1 MIAMP
6 ELHSL
11 VDFGMC
17 VVLWL
22 VQLVIYPSFLRL
34 ESSELIAWHKAYT
47 FRVSFVILPLMFG
60 QLALSIL
67 SVVGDAS
74 ILEWT
79 AFAFVLVCWILTFF
93 VSVPLHRKIEQNDIT
108 RETRQKLI
116 TTNWPR
122 TILWSVIFGL
132 GLFWCAKVFDAA
144 SNILLLPI
152 F

>member
-1 MIAMP
+1 MIAIP

-22 VQLVIYPSFLRL
+22 VQLVIYPSFLRVEPSAL
-34 ESSELIAWHKAYT
+34 VAWHKVYT
-47 FRVSFVILPLMFG
+47 FRVSFVILPLMLG
-60 QLALSIL
+60 QLALAIL
-67 SVVGDAS
+67 TVLDHPS

-79 AFAFVLVCWILTFF
+79 AFALVIVCWILTFF
-93 VSVPLHRKIEQNDIT
+93 VSVPLHRKIEQNDST

-132 GLFWCAKVFDAA
+132 GLF
-144 SNILLLPI
+144 
-152 F
+152 

>member
-1 MIAMP
+1 MIAIP

-22 VQLVIYPSFLRL
+22 VQLVIYPSFLRVDSNDL
-34 ESSELIAWHKAYT
+34 LAWHKAYT

-67 SVVGDAS
+67 SVLEDPS
-74 ILEWT
+74 NLEWV
-79 AFAFVLVCWILTFF
+79 AFVFVLVCWILTFF

-122 TILWSVIFGL
+122 TILWSLIFGL
-132 GLFWCAKVFDAA
+132 GLF
-144 SNILLLPI
+144 
-152 F
+152 

>member
-1 MIAMP
+1 MIAIT

-11 VDFGMC
+11 VNFGMC

-22 VQLVIYPSFLRL
+22 VQLVIYPSFLRV
-34 ESSELIAWHKAYT
+34 EPSKLIAWHKVYT

-60 QLALSIL
+60 QLVLTIL
-67 SVVGDAS
+67 SVLEGPS
-74 ILEWT
+74 ILEWV

-132 GLFWCAKVFDAA
+132 GLF
-144 SNILLLPI
+144 
-152 F
+152 

>member
-1 MIAMP
+1 MIAIP

-22 VQLVIYPSFLRL
+22 VQLVIYPSFLRV
-34 ESSELIAWHKAYT
+34 EPSELVAWHKAYT
-47 FRVSFVILPLMFG
+47 FRVSFVILPLMLG
-60 QLALSIL
+60 QLALAIL
-67 SVVGDAS
+67 TVLDDPS
-74 ILEWT
+74 ILEWL
-79 AFAFVLVCWILTFF
+79 AFAFVLVCWSLTFF
-93 VSVPLHRKIEQNDIT
+93 VSVPLHRKIEQNDST

-132 GLFWCAKVFDAA
+132 GLF
-144 SNILLLPI
+144 
-152 F
+152 

>member
-1 MIAMP
+1 MIAIP

-34 ESSELIAWHKAYT
+34 KSNELVAWHKTYT

-116 TTNWPR
+116 ATNWPR

-132 GLFWCAKVFDAA
+132 GLF
-144 SNILLLPI
+144 
-152 F
+152 

>member
-1 MIAMP
+1 MIAIP

-22 VQLVIYPSFLRL
+22 VQLVIYPSFLRVKT
-34 ESSELIAWHKAYT
+34 SELLAWHKAYT

-60 QLALSIL
+60 QLALSIS

-74 ILEWT
+74 ILEWI

-116 TTNWPR
+116 ATNWPR

-132 GLFWCAKVFDAA
+132 GLF
-144 SNILLLPI
+144 
-152 F
+152 

>member
-1 MIAMP
+1 MITIT

-11 VDFGMC
+11 VNFGMC

-22 VQLVIYPSFLRL
+22 VQLVIYPSFLRV
-34 ESSELIAWHKAYT
+34 EPSELIAWHKAYT
-47 FRVSFVILPLMFG
+47 FRVSFVILPLMLG
-60 QLALSIL
+60 QLVIAIL
-67 SVVGDAS
+67 SVWEDPS
-74 ILEWT
+74 ILEWV
-79 AFAFVLVCWILTFF
+79 AFTFVMVCWILTFF

-132 GLFWCAKVFDAA
+132 GLF
-144 SNILLLPI
+144 
-152 F
+152 

>member
-1 MIAMP
+1 MIAIP
-6 ELHSL
+6 ELHCL

-22 VQLVIYPSFLRL
+22 VQLVIYPSFLRV
-34 ESSELIAWHKAYT
+34 EPSELVAWHKAYT
-47 FRVSFVILPLMFG
+47 FRVSFVILPLMLG
-60 QLALSIL
+60 QLALAIL
-67 SVVGDAS
+67 TVLDDAS

-79 AFAFVLVCWILTFF
+79 AFALVIVCWYLTFF
-93 VSVPLHRKIEQNDIT
+93 VSVPLHRKIEQNDIS

-132 GLFWCAKVFDAA
+132 GLF
-144 SNILLLPI
+144 
-152 F
+152 

>member
-1 MIAMP
+1 MIAIP

-34 ESSELIAWHKAYT
+34 KSSELIAWHKAYT

-79 AFAFVLVCWILTFF
+79 AFVFVLVCWILTFF

-132 GLFWCAKVFDAA
+132 GLF
-144 SNILLLPI
+144 
-152 F
+152 

>member
-1 MIAMP
+1 MITIT
-6 ELHSL
+6 EIHSL

-22 VQLVIYPSFLRL
+22 VQLVIYPSFLRVKT
-34 ESSELIAWHKAYT
+34 SELLAWHKAYT

-60 QLALSIL
+60 QLALSIS

-74 ILEWT
+74 ILEWI

-93 VSVPLHRKIEQNDIT
+93 VSVPLHRKIEQNDTT

-132 GLFWCAKVFDAA
+132 GLF
-144 SNILLLPI
+144 
-152 F
+152 

>member
-1 MIAMP
+1 MITIS

-11 VDFGMC
+11 VDFGMF

-22 VQLVIYPSFLRL
+22 VQLVIYPSFLRI
-34 ESSELIAWHKAYT
+34 ESSDLLAWHKAYT
-47 FRVSFVILPLMFG
+47 LRVSFVILPLMFG

-79 AFAFVLVCWILTFF
+79 AFVFVLVCWILTFF
-93 VSVPLHRKIEQNDIT
+93 VSVPLHRKIEQNDVT

-132 GLFWCAKVFDAA
+132 GLF
-144 SNILLLPI
+144 
-152 F
+152 

>member
-1 MIAMP
+1 MITIT

-22 VQLVIYPSFLRL
+22 VQLVIYPSFLRV
-34 ESSELIAWHKAYT
+34 EPSKLIAWHKVYT
-47 FRVSFVILPLMFG
+47 FCVSFVILPLMFG
-60 QLALSIL
+60 QLVLTIL
-67 SVVGDAS
+67 SVLEGPS
-74 ILEWT
+74 ILEWV

-132 GLFWCAKVFDAA
+132 GLF
-144 SNILLLPI
+144 
-152 F
+152 

>member
-1 MIAMP
+1 MIAIT

-11 VDFGMC
+11 VNFGMC

-22 VQLVIYPSFLRL
+22 VQLVIYPSFLRV
-34 ESSELIAWHKAYT
+34 EPSELIAWHKAYT
-47 FRVSFVILPLMFG
+47 FRVSFVILPLMLG
-60 QLALSIL
+60 QLVITIL
-67 SVVGDAS
+67 SVWEDPS
-74 ILEWT
+74 ILEWV
-79 AFAFVLVCWILTFF
+79 AFTFVLVCWILTFF

-132 GLFWCAKVFDAA
+132 GLF
-144 SNILLLPI
+144 
-152 F
+152 

>member
-1 MIAMP
+1 MIAIA
-6 ELHSL
+6 ELHSI

-34 ESSELIAWHKAYT
+34 ESSELVAWHKAYT

-74 ILEWT
+74 LLEWT

-108 RETRQKLI
+108 SETRQKLI

-132 GLFWCAKVFDAA
+132 GLF
-144 SNILLLPI
+144 
-152 F
+152 

>member
-1 MIAMP
+1 MIAIP

-34 ESSELIAWHKAYT
+34 ESSELLAWHKAYT

-60 QLALSIL
+60 QLVLSIL

-93 VSVPLHRKIEQNDIT
+93 VSVPLHRKIEQNDIS

-122 TILWSVIFGL
+122 TILWSASFGL
-132 GLFWCAKVFDAA
+132 GLF
-144 SNILLLPI
+144 
-152 F
+152 

>member
-1 MIAMP
+1 
-6 ELHSL
+6 
-11 VDFGMC
+11 MC

-22 VQLVIYPSFLRL
+22 VQLVIYPSFLRF

-67 SVVGDAS
+67 SVVGDPS

-93 VSVPLHRKIEQNDIT
+93 VSVPLHRKIEQNDTT

-116 TTNWPR
+116 STNWPR

-132 GLFWCAKVFDAA
+132 GLF
-144 SNILLLPI
+144 
-152 F
+152 

>member
-1 MIAMP
+1 MIAIA

-22 VQLVIYPSFLRL
+22 VQLVIYPSFLRV
-34 ESSELIAWHKAYT
+34 EPSELIAWHKAYT

-67 SVVGDAS
+67 TVLEDPS
-74 ILEWT
+74 ILEWV
-79 AFAFVLVCWILTFF
+79 AFVFVLVCWILTFF

-108 RETRQKLI
+108 SETRQKLI

-132 GLFWCAKVFDAA
+132 GLF
-144 SNILLLPI
+144 
-152 F
+152 

>member
-1 MIAMP
+1 MITIT

-22 VQLVIYPSFLRL
+22 VQLVIYPSFLRV
-34 ESSELIAWHKAYT
+34 EPSKLIAWHKVYT

-60 QLALSIL
+60 QLVLTIL
-67 SVVGDAS
+67 SVLEGPS
-74 ILEWT
+74 ILEWV

-132 GLFWCAKVFDAA
+132 GLF
-144 SNILLLPI
+144 
-152 F
+152 

>member
-1 MIAMP
+1 MIAIP

-17 VVLWL
+17 VVLL
-22 VQLVIYPSFLRL
+22 LLQLVIYPSFLRV
-34 ESSELIAWHKAYT
+34 EPSELVAWHKAYT
-47 FRVSFVILPLMFG
+47 FRVSFVILPLMLG
-60 QLALSIL
+60 QLALAIL
-67 SVVGDAS
+67 TVLDDAS

-79 AFAFVLVCWILTFF
+79 AFALVIVCWYLTFF
-93 VSVPLHRKIEQNDIT
+93 VSVPLHRKIEQNDIS

-132 GLFWCAKVFDAA
+132 GLF
-144 SNILLLPI
+144 
-152 F
+152 

>member
-1 MIAMP
+1 MIAIP

-22 VQLVIYPSFLRL
+22 VQLVIYPSFLRF

-60 QLALSIL
+60 QLALSIS

-74 ILEWT
+74 ILEWI

-132 GLFWCAKVFDAA
+132 GLF
-144 SNILLLPI
+144 
-152 F
+152 

>member
-1 MIAMP
+1 MIAIA
-6 ELHSL
+6 ELHSI

-34 ESSELIAWHKAYT
+34 ESSEIVAWHKAYT

-67 SVVGDAS
+67 SVVEDPS
-74 ILEWT
+74 ILEWV
-79 AFAFVLVCWILTFF
+79 AFVFVLVCWILTFF

-108 RETRQKLI
+108 RETRRKLI

-132 GLFWCAKVFDAA
+132 GLF
-144 SNILLLPI
+144 
-152 F
+152 